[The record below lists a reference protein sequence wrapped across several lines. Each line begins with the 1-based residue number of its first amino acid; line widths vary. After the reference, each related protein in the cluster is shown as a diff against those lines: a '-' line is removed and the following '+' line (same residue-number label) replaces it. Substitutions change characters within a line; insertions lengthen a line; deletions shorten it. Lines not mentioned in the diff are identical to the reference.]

1 MALTDHD
8 SFRGVDRA
16 RSVAHRRGLGY
27 VRALEVTTF
36 PPNQMRHILGH
47 GVDLNHPRLLAL
59 LDRTQG
65 VFRRQTEAWIE
76 VLREQGI
83 GNDIDLG
90 AVASRPTVMP
100 GAVLKLIRQ
109 HGLMT
114 EKDAWESVRKA
125 VDFMPPE
132 FYAPIPSPKE
142 AVEAIHAA
150 GGLAVH
156 AHPGSVPD
164 QDLMK
169 EVLPLVD
176 GLEVYTRRHKPEQ
189 IPVYEELA
197 GRHRLLMTVGSD
209 YHGFNGDDYEAPKK
223 LIDIRYLEKLGAR
236 VACLRA
242 RGPPRGAT
250 RVAPAGP
257 GLRRNAAAA
266 RGCGL
271 FPGAPPAGGA
281 GCPIFPPAAPD
292 PAHPGQC
299 LPHAST
305 RRPAAGSGGGGAHES
320 EAAHR
325 PGQHPDELRHLQR
338 PGHGD
343 GTGAPSGP
351 RRHRPRRCAGGPG
364 RHHDSAADGAV
375 CACRLTPISGKVA
388 PKTSIAMPPATMGS
402 RANRNWPLQSQ
413 AKPPRAGPKNAAP

>member
-1 MALTDHD
+1 MLADLHMHSTVSDGWRDPDEVAHLAADRGVRVMALTDHD
-8 SFRGVDRA
+8 TFRGVDRA
-16 RSVAHRRGLGY
+16 RSVAHHRGLGY
-27 VRALEVTTF
+27 VRALEVTTY

-100 GAVLKLIRQ
+100 GAVLKLILQ
-109 HGLMT
+109 QGLMT

-223 LIDIRYLEKLGAR
+223 LIDIRYLEKLGSR
-236 VACLRA
+236 V
-242 RGPPRGAT
+242 
-250 RVAPAGP
+250 
-257 GLRRNAAAA
+257 
-266 RGCGL
+266 
-271 FPGAPPAGGA
+271 
-281 GCPIFPPAAPD
+281 
-292 PAHPGQC
+292 
-299 LPHAST
+299 
-305 RRPAAGSGGGGAHES
+305 E
-320 EAAHR
+320 
-325 PGQHPDELRHLQR
+325 
-338 PGHGD
+338 
-343 GTGAPSGP
+343 
-351 RRHRPRRCAGGPG
+351 
-364 RHHDSAADGAV
+364 
-375 CACRLTPISGKVA
+375 
-388 PKTSIAMPPATMGS
+388 
-402 RANRNWPLQSQ
+402 WPVVE
-413 AKPPRAGPKNAAP
+413 RAG